1 MIIDNGNPNYQ
12 LSIVNY
18 QLIMESVQAIKQ
30 RFEIIGND
38 PKLNRAIE
46 KAIQVAPTDISV
58 LVAGESGVGKENI
71 PRIIHSLSHRKHG
84 KYIAVNCGAIPE
96 GTIDSELF
104 GHEKGA
110 FTGATST
117 REGYFEVADGG
128 TIFLDEVGELPL
140 TTQVRLLRVL
150 ENGEFIKVGSSQ
162 VQKTNVRIVAA
173 TNVNLFDA
181 IDKGK
186 FREDLYYRLSTVDI
200 MLPPL
205 RERKDDIHLLFR
217 KFAADFAHKYKMP
230 PLKLDDQA
238 VQVLQKFR
246 WSGNIRQLRNVAEQI
261 SVLETNRDIT
271 AATLQSYLPAEGS
284 NLPSV
289 IKDKKSDSDFS
300 TERDILY
307 KVLFDMKSDLYDL
320 KKLTLELMKNGSGKV
335 QDINP
340 NLIQK
345 IYGSNGNESEITFEE
360 TPRTSVMTT
369 PNNPSV
375 FVDNDEQFQF
385 AETVEEEEVLKLE
398 QKEIELIKK
407 SLEKNKGKRKA
418 AADELGISERTLYR
432 KIKQFD
438 L

>member
-1 MIIDNGNPNYQ
+1 
-12 LSIVNY
+12 
-18 QLIMESVQAIKQ
+18 METVQSIKQ

-58 LVAGESGVGKENI
+58 LVVGESGVGKESI
-71 PRIIHSLSHRKHG
+71 PKIIHSLSHRKHG

-104 GHEKGA
+104 GHEKGS

-117 REGYFEVADGG
+117 REGYFEVASGG

-140 TTQVRLLRVL
+140 TTQVRLLRIL
-150 ENGEFIKVGSSQ
+150 ENGEFLKVGSSQ
-162 VQKTNVRIVAA
+162 VQKTDVRIVAA

-181 IDKGK
+181 IEKGK

-200 MLPPL
+200 TLPPL
-205 RERKDDIHLLFR
+205 RDRKDDIHLLFR

-230 PLKLDDQA
+230 PIKLDDNA
-238 VQVLQKFR
+238 VQLLQKFR

-261 SVLETNRDIT
+261 SVLETNRDIS
-271 AATLQSYLPAEGS
+271 ASTLQSYLPSEAS

-289 IKDKKSDSDFS
+289 IKDKKAENDFS

-307 KVLFDMKSDLYDL
+307 KVLFDMKGDLHDL
-320 KKLTLELMKNGSGKV
+320 KKLTLELMKNGSAKV
-335 QDINP
+335 QDINT

-345 IYGSNGNESEITFEE
+345 IYGSKESESEISFEE
-360 TPRTSVMTT
+360 E
-369 PNNPSV
+369 PSNAV
-375 FVDNDEQFQF
+375 FSPEFSNQNENINFVENEDDFQF
-385 AETVEEEEVLKLE
+385 AETVEEEEILKLE
-398 QKEIELIKK
+398 QREIEMIKK

>member
-1 MIIDNGNPNYQ
+1 LKPETKKTLNKNQ
-12 LSIVNY
+12 
-18 QLIMESVQAIKQ
+18 MESVQSIKQ

-46 KAIQVAPTDISV
+46 KAIQVAPTDITV
-58 LVAGESGVGKENI
+58 LVTGESGVGKENI

-162 VQKTNVRIVAA
+162 VQKTDVRIVAA

-181 IDKGK
+181 IEKGK

-200 MLPPL
+200 TLPPL
-205 RERKDDIHLLFR
+205 RDRKDDIHLLFR
-217 KFAADFAHKYKMP
+217 KFVADFAHKYKMP
-230 PLKLDDQA
+230 PLKLEESA
-238 VQVLQKFR
+238 IHLLQKFR

-261 SVLETNRDIT
+261 SVLETSRDIT
-271 AATLQSYLPAEGS
+271 ATTLQSYLPEQGS

-289 IKDKKSDSDFS
+289 IKDKKSENDFS
-300 TERDILY
+300 TEREILY
-307 KVLFDMKSDLYDL
+307 KVLFDMKSDLNDL
-320 KKLTLELMKNGSGKV
+320 KKLTLELIQNGSSKV
-335 QDINP
+335 QETNQS
-340 NLIQK
+340 LIKK
-345 IYGSNGNESEITFEE
+345 IYGSKENDNEIDFEESPRTNQITTLNNESLYQEPE
-360 TPRTSVMTT
+360 
-369 PNNPSV
+369 
-375 FVDNDEQFQF
+375 DNYLF
-385 AETVEEEEVLKLE
+385 AETIEEEETLRLE
-398 QKEIELIKK
+398 QKEIEMIKK

>member
-1 MIIDNGNPNYQ
+1 
-12 LSIVNY
+12 
-18 QLIMESVQAIKQ
+18 METVQAIKQ

-58 LVAGESGVGKENI
+58 MVTGESGVGKENI

-173 TNVNLFDA
+173 TNVNLFNA
-181 IDKGK
+181 IQKGK
-186 FREDLYYRLSTVDI
+186 FREDLYYRLTTVEI
-200 MLPPL
+200 TLPPL
-205 RERKDDIHLLFR
+205 RERNDDIHLLFR
-217 KFAADFAHKYKMP
+217 KFVADFAHKYKMP
-230 PLKLDDQA
+230 PLKLDDDA
-238 VQVLQKFR
+238 VQLLQKFR
-246 WSGNIRQLRNVAEQI
+246 WNGNIRQLRNVAEQI

-271 AATLQSYLPAEGS
+271 LATLRSYLPTEGS

-289 IKDKKSDSDFS
+289 INDKKKESDFS

-307 KVLFDMKSDLYDL
+307 KVLFDMKSDLNDL
-320 KKLTLELMKNGSGKV
+320 KKLTLELMKNGSSKV

-345 IYGSNGNESEITFEE
+345 IYGSQENDSEIDFEE
-360 TPRTSVMTT
+360 EPRTAVMTPAT
-369 PNNPSV
+369 RE
-375 FVDNDEQFQF
+375 DNYQIQDDNYLF
-385 AETVEEEEVLKLE
+385 AETIEEEEILRLE
-398 QKEIELIKK
+398 QKEIEMIKK

>member
-1 MIIDNGNPNYQ
+1 
-12 LSIVNY
+12 
-18 QLIMESVQAIKQ
+18 MESVQAIKQ

-38 PKLNRAIE
+38 PKLNRAVE

-58 LVAGESGVGKENI
+58 LVTGESGVGKESI
-71 PRIIHSLSHRKHG
+71 PKIIHALSHRKHG

-104 GHEKGA
+104 GHEKGS
-110 FTGATST
+110 FTGATGT

-173 TNVNLFDA
+173 TNVNMFDA
-181 IDKGK
+181 IEKGK
-186 FREDLYYRLSTVDI
+186 FREDLFYRLSTVDI

-230 PLKLDDQA
+230 PIKLDEDAIQLL
-238 VQVLQKFR
+238 VKYR

-261 SVLETNRDIT
+261 SVLETKREISLQ
-271 AATLQSYLPAEGS
+271 TLHSYLPQENA

-289 IKDKKSDSDFS
+289 VGNKKSESDFS
-300 TERDILY
+300 NEREILY
-307 KVLFDMKSDLYDL
+307 KVLFDMKSDLNDL
-320 KKLTLELMKNGSGKV
+320 KKLTLELMQNGSSKV
-335 QDINP
+335 QEANKG
-340 NLIQK
+340 LIQK
-345 IYGSNGNESEITFEE
+345 IYGKPEENAIFEE
-360 TPRTSVMTT
+360 EPRLEMLS
-369 PNNPSV
+369 NKSNPIQEE
-375 FVDNDEQFQF
+375 FEDDDDDENYLF
-385 AETVEEEEVLKLE
+385 AETVDEEETLSLE
-398 QKEIELIKK
+398 AKEIELIKK
-407 SLEKNKGKRKA
+407 SLERNKGKRRA

-432 KIKQFD
+432 KIKQYD